1 MDTLRAQASDLDDSQ
16 YEEFLDQI
24 KFEIESEIE
33 LCGWH
38 SLESDE
44 E

>member
-1 MDTLRAQASDLDDSQ
+1 MDTLRAQARDLDDSQ